1 MLNSFYATLHNID
14 MDRVCALGAVY
25 RTASH
30 DARGCHAC
38 LYVPDTCLAIIVWSF
53 LSAYLELFAFH
64 LLSLSGMPH
73 RFTVAFLLA
82 FFLCFF
88 LSILSLR
95 VSLLLSF
102 VLSSRLA
109 APSISQANETATPE
123 RGRHCLRKDL
133 RTKNVSWRTPA

>member
-1 MLNSFYATLHNID
+1 M
-14 MDRVCALGAVY
+14 
-25 RTASH
+25 
-30 DARGCHAC
+30 
-38 LYVPDTCLAIIVWSF
+38 WSF

-123 RGRHCLRKDL
+123 RTALSQKGSPNKERQLEDSRMTIQQTSGLEGICESQHR
-133 RTKNVSWRTPA
+133 